1 MSKHLHHCFLII
13 LVSMSLTSIEAAE
26 AQTLDD
32 LLLNIESRW
41 ATAAY
46 ETDGRKYQKTMKKLL
61 DDIRDLHA
69 SHPGRPGA
77 AAWHGIVAR
86 SYMDARGS
94 SGSMRLAREARDAL
108 LKAESLDPLVLGG
121 RVYANLGSLY
131 SKVPSGFGGFG
142 NKTRG
147 IGYLWKAIVVD
158 PDGLDS
164 NYLYAEVLLDEK
176 DYPAARDALLRAS
189 DAPARRG
196 HPEAD
201 RARKLEVAT
210 LLAMV
215 ERRLQAFNHQAQQH
229 PGHY

>member
-1 MSKHLHHCFLII
+1 MSKQIHHCFLVL
-13 LVSMSLTSIEAAE
+13 LVSVSLASTGI
-26 AQTLDD
+26 AQAQSLDD

-41 ATAAY
+41 ATAAF
-46 ETDGRKYQKTMKKLL
+46 EMDGRQHQKTLKRLL
-61 DDIRDLHA
+61 DDVRDLHA
-69 SHPGRPGA
+69 THPGKPGA

-86 SYMDARGS
+86 AYMGAKGS

-131 SKVPSGFGGFG
+131 SKVPSSFGGFG

-176 DYPAARDALLRAS
+176 DYPAARDALLKANH
-189 DAPARRG
+189 APVRPG

-201 RARKLEVAT
+201 RARKLEVAA
-210 LLAMV
+210 LLGKL
-215 ERRLQAFNHQAQQH
+215 ETRIQNLT
-229 PGHY
+229 

>member
-1 MSKHLHHCFLII
+1 MSKFMHNCFLIL
-13 LVSMSLTSIEAAE
+13 LVSMSLASTQAAE
-26 AQTLDD
+26 AQTLDEI
-32 LLLNIESRW
+32 LLSIESRW
-41 ATAAY
+41 AAATH
-46 ETDGRKYQKTMKKLL
+46 ETDGRKHQKALQKLL
-61 DDIRDLHA
+61 EDVRELHA
-69 SHPGRPGA
+69 SHPGKPGA

-94 SGSMRLAREARDAL
+94 GSSMRLAREARDAL

-121 RVYANLGSLY
+121 VVYANLGSLY

-158 PDGLDS
+158 PGGIDS

-176 DYPAARDALLRAS
+176 DYPAARDALLKAS
-189 DAPARRG
+189 DAPVRPG
-196 HPEAD
+196 HPAAD

-210 LLAMV
+210 LLGMV
-215 ERRLQAFNHQAQQH
+215 EHRLHELT
-229 PGHY
+229 

>member
-1 MSKHLHHCFLII
+1 MSTQMHHCFLALLI
-13 LVSMSLTSIEAAE
+13 SASLASVEAAE
-26 AQTLDD
+26 AQSLDD
-32 LLLNIESRW
+32 LLFNIESRW
-41 ATAAY
+41 ATAAH
-46 ETDGRKYQKTMKKLL
+46 ETGGRQHQKTLKRLL
-61 DDIRDLHA
+61 DEVRDLHA

-86 SYMDARGS
+86 AYMDAKGS

-158 PDGLDS
+158 PDGIDS
-164 NYLYAEVLLDEK
+164 NYLYAEVLLKEK
-176 DYPAARDALLRAS
+176 DYPAARDALLKAN
-189 DAPARRG
+189 DAPVRPG

-201 RARKLEVAT
+201 RVRKLEVAA
-210 LLAMV
+210 LLGKV
-215 ERRLQAFNHQAQQH
+215 ETRLQNLT
-229 PGHY
+229 

>member
-1 MSKHLHHCFLII
+1 MSKRTHHCFLIL
-13 LVSMSLTSIEAAE
+13 LVSASLASAGAAR
-26 AQTLDD
+26 AQSLDD

-41 ATAAY
+41 ATAAFGPG
-46 ETDGRKYQKTMKKLL
+46 GRQHQKTLKRLL
-61 DDIRDLHA
+61 DDVRDLHT
-69 SHPGRPGA
+69 SHPGKPGA

-86 SYMDARGS
+86 AYMDAKGS
-94 SGSMRLAREARDAL
+94 RGSMRLAREARDAL

-131 SKVPSGFGGFG
+131 SKVSSGFGGFG

-158 PDGLDS
+158 PDGIDS
-164 NYLYAEVLLDEK
+164 NYLYAEVLLEEK
-176 DYPAARDALLRAS
+176 DYPAARDALLKAN
-189 DAPARRG
+189 DAPVRPG

-210 LLAMV
+210 LLGKV
-215 ERRLQAFNHQAQQH
+215 ENRLQDVI
-229 PGHY
+229 

>member
-1 MSKHLHHCFLII
+1 MSKYVYRCFLALI
-13 LVSMSLTSIEAAE
+13 VSMSHAPNVAAE
-26 AQTLDD
+26 ILTLDD
-32 LLLNIESRW
+32 LLLMIESRW
-41 ATAAY
+41 ATAVH
-46 ETDGRKYQKTMKKLL
+46 ETDGRQHQKTLKKLL
-61 DDIRDLHA
+61 VDVRDLHA
-69 SHPGRPGA
+69 SHPGKPGA
-77 AAWHGIVAR
+77 AAWHGIIAR
-86 SYMDARGS
+86 AYMDAKGS

-121 RVYANLGSLY
+121 CVYANLGSLY

-147 IGYLWKAIVVD
+147 IGYLWKALVVD
-158 PDGLDS
+158 PDGIDS

-176 DYPAARDALLRAS
+176 DYLAARDALLKAS
-189 DAPARRG
+189 GAPVRPG

-215 ERRLQAFNHQAQQH
+215 ERRL
-229 PGHY
+229 

>member
-1 MSKHLHHCFLII
+1 MSKRVHLCFLMLLI
-13 LVSMSLTSIEAAE
+13 SASLASTGVAE
-26 AQTLDD
+26 AQSLDD
-32 LLLNIESRW
+32 LLLNIENRW

-46 ETDGRKYQKTMKKLL
+46 ETDGRQHQKTLKTLL
-61 DDIRDLHA
+61 DDVRDLHA
-69 SHPGRPGA
+69 NHPGKPGA

-86 SYMDARGS
+86 AYMDAKGS

-121 RVYANLGSLY
+121 RVYANLGSLF
-131 SKVPSGFGGFG
+131 SQVPSSFGGFG

-158 PDGLDS
+158 PDGIDS

-176 DYPAARDALLRAS
+176 DYPAARAALLKANG
-189 DAPARRG
+189 APVRPG

-201 RARKLEVAT
+201 RARKLVVAA
-210 LLAMV
+210 LLGKV
-215 ERRLQAFNHQAQQH
+215 ENRLQDLT
-229 PGHY
+229 

>member
-1 MSKHLHHCFLII
+1 MSKQVHHCFLIL
-13 LVSMSLTSIEAAE
+13 LVSVSLASVESAE
-26 AQTLDD
+26 TQSLDD
-32 LLLNIESRW
+32 MLLNIESRW
-41 ATAAY
+41 ATAAH
-46 ETDGRKYQKTMKKLL
+46 ETDGRLHQKTLKKLL
-61 DDIRDLHA
+61 DDVRDLHA
-69 SHPGRPGA
+69 NHPGTPGA

-86 SYMDARGS
+86 AYMAAKGS
-94 SGSMRLAREARDAL
+94 GVSMRLAREARDAL

-158 PDGLDS
+158 PDGIDS

-176 DYPAARDALLRAS
+176 DYPAARDALLKAS
-189 DAPARRG
+189 GAPVRPG

-201 RARKLEVAT
+201 RARKLEIAT
-210 LLAMV
+210 LLGKV
-215 ERRLQAFNHQAQQH
+215 ENRLQNLT
-229 PGHY
+229 

>member
-1 MSKHLHHCFLII
+1 MSKYVYRCFLALI
-13 LVSMSLTSIEAAE
+13 VSMSHVPNVAAE
-26 AQTLDD
+26 ILTLDD
-32 LLLNIESRW
+32 LLLMIESRW
-41 ATAAY
+41 ATAVH
-46 ETDGRKYQKTMKKLL
+46 ETDGRQHQKTLKKLL
-61 DDIRDLHA
+61 VDVRDLHA
-69 SHPGRPGA
+69 SHPGKPGA
-77 AAWHGIVAR
+77 AAWHGIIAR
-86 SYMDARGS
+86 EYMDAKGS

-121 RVYANLGSLY
+121 CVYANLGSLY

-147 IGYLWKAIVVD
+147 IGYLWKALVVD
-158 PDGLDS
+158 PDGIDS

-176 DYPAARDALLRAS
+176 DYLAARDALLKAS
-189 DAPARRG
+189 GAPVRPG

-215 ERRLQAFNHQAQQH
+215 ERRL
-229 PGHY
+229 

>member
-1 MSKHLHHCFLII
+1 MSKYVYRCFLALI
-13 LVSMSLTSIEAAE
+13 VSMSHAPNVAAE
-26 AQTLDD
+26 ILTLDD
-32 LLLNIESRW
+32 LLLMIESRW
-41 ATAAY
+41 ATAVH
-46 ETDGRKYQKTMKKLL
+46 ETDGRQHQKTLKKLL
-61 DDIRDLHA
+61 VDVRDLHA
-69 SHPGRPGA
+69 SHPGKPGA
-77 AAWHGIVAR
+77 AAWHGIIAR
-86 SYMDARGS
+86 EYMDAKGS

-121 RVYANLGSLY
+121 CVYANLGSLY

-147 IGYLWKAIVVD
+147 IGYLWKALVVD
-158 PDGLDS
+158 PDGIDS

-176 DYPAARDALLRAS
+176 DYLAARDALLKAS
-189 DAPARRG
+189 GAPVRPG

-215 ERRLQAFNHQAQQH
+215 ERRL
-229 PGHY
+229 

>member
-1 MSKHLHHCFLII
+1 MSKYVYRCFLALI
-13 LVSMSLTSIEAAE
+13 VSMSHAPDVAAE
-26 AQTLDD
+26 ILTLDD
-32 LLLNIESRW
+32 LLLMIESRW
-41 ATAAY
+41 ATAVH
-46 ETDGRKYQKTMKKLL
+46 ETDGRQHQKTLKKLL
-61 DDIRDLHA
+61 VDVRDLHA
-69 SHPGRPGA
+69 SHPGKPGA
-77 AAWHGIVAR
+77 AAWHGIIAR
-86 SYMDARGS
+86 EYMDAKGS

-121 RVYANLGSLY
+121 CVYANLGSLY

-147 IGYLWKAIVVD
+147 IGYLWKALVVD
-158 PDGLDS
+158 PDGIDS

-176 DYPAARDALLRAS
+176 DYLAARDALLKAS
-189 DAPARRG
+189 GAPVRPG

-215 ERRLQAFNHQAQQH
+215 ERRL
-229 PGHY
+229 

>member
-1 MSKHLHHCFLII
+1 MSKQIHHCFLVL
-13 LVSMSLTSIEAAE
+13 LVSVSLASTGI
-26 AQTLDD
+26 AQAQSLDD

-41 ATAAY
+41 ATAAF
-46 ETDGRKYQKTMKKLL
+46 EMDGRQHQKTLKRLL
-61 DDIRDLHA
+61 DDVRDLHVT
-69 SHPGRPGA
+69 HPGKPGA

-86 SYMDARGS
+86 AYMDAKGS

-176 DYPAARDALLRAS
+176 DYPAARDALLKAN
-189 DAPARRG
+189 DAPVRPG

-201 RARKLEVAT
+201 RARKLEVAA
-210 LLAMV
+210 LLGKL
-215 ERRLQAFNHQAQQH
+215 ETRLQNLT
-229 PGHY
+229 